1 MASSS
6 EEERMNWN
14 PDRRFWLAANG
25 DLRRPFHDVLTR
37 KKLAGPE
44 RALRFFTWA
53 ARCYVCTMRS

>member
-1 MASSS
+1 
-6 EEERMNWN
+6 MNWN